1 MLDMPSPAP
10 HLDFA
15 EQQLLAA
22 LGERLRLARLR
33 RQLTATTVAQR
44 AGISRTTLHKAETGD
59 GAITLGTCLRVLA
72 ALGLEA
78 DLHALAADGQVARR
92 LQDQAVLPERELWAH
107 KRERQARDLNN
118 VHTGKLSNDDMSWF
132 AGGKAKAAKLVNSVY

>member
-1 MLDMPSPAP
+1 
-10 HLDFA
+10 
-15 EQQLLAA
+15 
-22 LGERLRLARLR
+22 
-33 RQLTATTVAQR
+33 VAQR

-107 KRERQARDLNN
+107 KRERQARDLHN